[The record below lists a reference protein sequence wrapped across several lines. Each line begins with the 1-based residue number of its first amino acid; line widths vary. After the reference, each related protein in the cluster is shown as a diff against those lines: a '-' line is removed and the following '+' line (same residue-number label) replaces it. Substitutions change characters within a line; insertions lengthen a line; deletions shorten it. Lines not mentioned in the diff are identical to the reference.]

1 MQADLRTKLIETTAV
16 AEIATGGITWTRA
29 PQTPAAGSVFAVIR
43 QVGGNVGMN
52 HAGRDHLDTARVQV
66 DCFAPSFVQAAALR
80 EAITTALCGF
90 QGTVGATEFTAI
102 LPNAPRDFDPVNGFF
117 RCLADLSV
125 TYRAA
130 A

>member
-1 MQADLRTKLIETTAV
+1 MQADLRQKLLDTAAV
-16 AEIATGGITWTRA
+16 ADLAAGGITWTRA
-29 PQTPAAGSVFAVIR
+29 KQAPAAGSTFVVMQ
-43 QVGGNVGMN
+43 QVGGNIGMN
-52 HAGRDHLDTARVQV
+52 HAGRDGLDTARVQV

-80 EAITTALCGF
+80 EAIHTALCGF
-90 QGTVGATEFTAI
+90 HGVVGATEFTAI
-102 LPNAPRDFDPVNGFF
+102 LPNTPRDFEPVNGFF